1 MFIWYCATIVPIF
14 YHFQE
19 GYKLSLYF
27 AVLGAL
33 ICIPAVLITLFLRG
47 KVRQSFELLL
57 CCTGV
62 INIAIDVVVV
72 STTKH
77 PFHYEHV
84 ALMLGTNLNEGM
96 EFFKSYFNL
105 RLIIK
110 LVGSLL
116 SCMLVWILLKSVSDS
131 VIYCSS
137 CLISCMLIVACLFTN
152 VLKSESWSELYLAKL
167 TLFAKYSTPP
177 DLREYASCPEV
188 SVDEQYVRPDY
199 LVVIFGESF
208 SRSHSSLYGYEKNT
222 NPLLS
227 DYAENGCLVF
237 DNIQSPTTGTVRSFQ
252 SMLSTFDESETQCE
266 WFGCLT
272 IFDVIKACGYEC
284 AWISNQSRVG
294 TFDNVISKYAELA
307 DTTVW
312 VGDAMGI
319 FHKGFD
325 GQIIDELP
333 GVLPTLNGP
342 TVVFI
347 HLMGSHEK
355 FADRFPESSSF
366 FVAEDYMK
374 KPANQRRTLADY
386 DNSIL
391 YNDWV
396 VATIFKYFEDENSVY
411 IYLPDHGLDVYV
423 SDPNFAGHATSD
435 TKSVEEARSIPLLT
449 YYSKQ
454 FAHNNASFVNRM
466 IDAQQSGA
474 DYCTTDI
481 IYTISE
487 LMGVM
492 EINHKSVNDKSLFHM
507 GQ

>member
-1 MFIWYCATIVPIF
+1 MFIWYCTSLVPII

-19 GYKLSLYF
+19 GCKLSIYF

-33 ICIPAVLITLFLRG
+33 MCIPVVLISLFLRG
-47 KVRQSFELLL
+47 KVRKTIELLL
-57 CCTGV
+57 CGTGI
-62 INIAIDVVVV
+62 INIAVDVVVV

-77 PFHYEHV
+77 QFYFEHV
-84 ALMLGTNLNEGM
+84 ALMLGTNLNEGV
-96 EFFKSYFNL
+96 EFFQSYFNL

-116 SCMLVWILLKSVSDS
+116 SCLLVWVLLKSVSDS
-131 VIYCSS
+131 VICFSS
-137 CLISCMLIVACLFTN
+137 CIISCMLIFACLFTN

-177 DLREYASCPEV
+177 DLREYSSCPEV
-188 SVDEQYVRPDY
+188 SVDDQYVRPDY
-199 LVVIFGESF
+199 LVVVFGESF
-208 SRSHSSLYGYEKNT
+208 TRSHSSLYGYEKKT

-227 DYAENGCLVF
+227 DYVENGCLVF
-237 DNIQSPTTGTVRSFQ
+237 DNIKSPSTGTVLSFQ
-252 SMLSTFDESETQCE
+252 SMLSTYDESVSQCE
-266 WFGCLT
+266 WFKCLT
-272 IFDVIKACGYEC
+272 VFDVIEACGYEC
-284 AWISNQSRVG
+284 AWVSNQSRVG
-294 TFDNVISKYAELA
+294 TYDNVISKYAELA

-312 VGDAMGI
+312 VGDAMGY
-319 FHKGFD
+319 FHKGYD

-333 GVLPTLNGP
+333 KIIPVMNRP
-342 TVVFI
+342 TVIFI
-347 HLMGSHEK
+347 HLMGSHER
-355 FADRFPESSSF
+355 FADRYPETSSL
-366 FVAEDYMK
+366 FVAEDYMMY
-374 KPANQRRTLADY
+374 PGNQRRTLADY

-396 VATIFKYFEDENSVY
+396 VATIFKYFEDENSVC

-435 TKSVEEARSIPLLT
+435 TKSVEEARSIPLLS

-454 FAHNNASFVNRM
+454 FAHNNASFVDRM

-481 IYTISE
+481 LYTISE

-492 EINHKSVNDKSLFHM
+492 EINNMSVNDKSLFHVR
-507 GQ
+507 Q